1 MKTLHI
7 LKTEPD
13 NNTRELMDSI
23 SQGQETTVFK
33 LYDEDADYEKLID
46 LIFEYD
52 KTVSC
57 DISHILLNLLKQPL
71 RHTGHFFLID
81 FTQLFY
87 KGPDFV
93 FVHFCAL
100 CNSKCLNLF
109 PGRT

>member
-13 NNTRELMDSI
+13 NNTKVLMDSI

-52 KTVSC
+52 KTVS
-57 DISHILLNLLKQPL
+57 LK
-71 RHTGHFFLID
+71 
-81 FTQLFY
+81 
-87 KGPDFV
+87 
-93 FVHFCAL
+93 
-100 CNSKCLNLF
+100 
-109 PGRT
+109 

>member
-13 NNTRELMDSI
+13 NN

-52 KTVSC
+52 KTVSWW
-57 DISHILLNLLKQPL
+57 
-71 RHTGHFFLID
+71 
-81 FTQLFY
+81 
-87 KGPDFV
+87 
-93 FVHFCAL
+93 
-100 CNSKCLNLF
+100 
-109 PGRT
+109 

>member
-13 NNTRELMDSI
+13 NNTKVLMDSI

-52 KTVSC
+52 KTVSWW
-57 DISHILLNLLKQPL
+57 
-71 RHTGHFFLID
+71 
-81 FTQLFY
+81 
-87 KGPDFV
+87 
-93 FVHFCAL
+93 
-100 CNSKCLNLF
+100 
-109 PGRT
+109 

>member
-13 NNTRELMDSI
+13 NNTKVLMDSI

-52 KTVSC
+52 KTVSVPHL
-57 DISHILLNLLKQPL
+57 SL
-71 RHTGHFFLID
+71 FLD
-81 FTQLFY
+81 RLQ
-87 KGPDFV
+87 GPFLQG
-93 FVHFCAL
+93 A
-100 CNSKCLNLF
+100 
-109 PGRT
+109 